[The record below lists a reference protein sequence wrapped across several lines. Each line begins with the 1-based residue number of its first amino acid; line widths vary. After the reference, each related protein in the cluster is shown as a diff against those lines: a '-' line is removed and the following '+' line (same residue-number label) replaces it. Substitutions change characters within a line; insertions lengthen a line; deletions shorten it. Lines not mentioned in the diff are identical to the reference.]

1 MSRATGFPCDT
12 STLGPAGAS
21 SLRSKIKGVRLT
33 DAELQ
38 DICTAARACNMPPSV
53 FMRSVVLGKKIDSKP
68 PVPQINAQ
76 AYTQLGKV
84 GGNLNQIALKL
95 NSGKEPDENLAA
107 ALSQLAGVLKS
118 IRGQLLGAG
127 S

>member
-1 MSRATGFPCDT
+1 
-12 STLGPAGAS
+12 
-21 SLRSKIKGVRLT
+21 LT